1 MTNTVVSIAMAKVSN
16 CSDSSPCSSAEK
28 EELTPLQEALK
39 NATGV
44 EVHGGKLRIRFK
56 LSDKPN
62 YSWKSLRTTPTVR
75 NVKRAVTTRENV
87 INDIA
92 NHLYVNDPDAF
103 WKKHFPLDP
112 ANSKTRITAEEVFDE
127 YKKAAVNYLSDS
139 KNDKLTSALNWLA
152 HFNLATKDLGELTT
166 ERLNKI
172 RQTSV
177 MHTKAELIEKRE
189 LAFVSHLA
197 REHGEQ
203 FVQLMDAREIN
214 KLRAQFEKNNPLSFK
229 GCTASTVNEYTKAVK
244 QVLDFAVKQ
253 GYLSEN
259 PAVPVDKLASDTI
272 KLIQLEEQA
281 KPFSQKELDSLL
293 NVIHLP
299 KTKLMVTFLAWTGL
313 RHGEMKA
320 LAWEDVD
327 FENRRIHVKF
337 NLTRKGNLKTVKTK
351 AGIRYVDLLPA
362 ALDVLKQ
369 LKKVSFDLPPTKDVI
384 HANNQKSI
392 TLMRRRVFL
401 SRDNQPYKRP
411 ELTTTPKQWE
421 NWLIKAGIRHRP
433 AYQLRHTFASRM
445 LMIGA
450 KIEWLAEQMGHADK
464 GMINKIYGKWIKE
477 DEPDYVEK
485 LAANLGQSY

>member
-1 MTNTVVSIAMAKVSN
+1 MTNTVVALAVANVLTSSVADPSSN
-16 CSDSSPCSSAEK
+16 IEK
-28 EELTPLQEALK
+28 SELTELQEALK
-39 NATGV
+39 KAKGV
-44 EVHGGKLRIRFK
+44 ELHGGKLRIRFK
-56 LSDKPN
+56 LPDRAN
-62 YSWKSLRTTPTVR
+62 YSWKSLRITPTIK
-75 NVKRAVTTRENV
+75 NIELAVKRRANV
-87 INDIA
+87 IEDIE
-92 NHLYVNDPDAF
+92 NHFYKNDPDEF
-103 WKKHFPLDP
+103 WKRHFPLDP
-112 ANSKTRITAEEVFDE
+112 ANLKAKITTQEVFVE
-127 YKKAAVNYLSDS
+127 FKTAYVNYLSDS
-139 KNDKLTSALNWLA
+139 KIDKLTSALNWLA
-152 HFNLATKDLGELTT
+152 HFNLSTKDLGELTA

-197 REHGEQ
+197 KVYGEQ
-203 FVQLMDAREIN
+203 FVQLMDVRELN
-214 KLRAQFEKNNPLSFK
+214 KLRAQFEKEHPLSFK

-259 PAVPVDKLASDTI
+259 PAVLVDKLASDTI

-299 KTKLMVTFLAWTGL
+299 KTKLMVKFLAWTGL
-313 RHGEMKA
+313 RHGELKA

-369 LKKVSFDLPPTKDVI
+369 LKKMSFDLPPTKDVI

-421 NWLIKAGIRHRP
+421 NWLIKAGIQHRP

-477 DEPDYVEK
+477 DEPDYIEK